1 MFSTVRLCLLAAA
14 GFAMTASGASIQVTI
29 TNLAPANGTF
39 LTPVWVGFHN
49 GTFDIYDSG
58 AAASAALERIAED
71 GDTSAISAAFT
82 GHGAGTVQAT
92 LGGAPI
98 APGATVSF
106 IFNLDP
112 LDPTQ
117 RYFSYASMVIPSNDA
132 FIGNGNPLFFQLFD
146 GSGNFMAVDRT
157 VTGAMVLDAGTEVN
171 DELPANTAFFGQAAP
186 NTGVAQGGVVG
197 AHPGFLAAA
206 PGNILGSAMFANAD
220 FLLAGYNVARIQV
233 SQVPEPG
240 TWGLMAMGAVGL
252 LMRLR
257 RRQ

>member
-1 MFSTVRLCLLAAA
+1 MFSTVRLCLLTACS
-14 GFAMTASGASIQVTI
+14 FAMTASAASIQVTI

-49 GTFDIYDSG
+49 GTFDVYDSG

-71 GDTSAISAAFT
+71 GDTSAITAAFT
-82 GHGAGTVQAT
+82 GSGAGTVQGT

-106 IFNLDP
+106 TFNLDP

-186 NTGVAQGGVVG
+186 DTGVAQNGAVG

-220 FLLAGYNVARIQV
+220 FLLPGYNVARIQI

-240 TWGLMAMGAVGL
+240 TWGMMAMGVVGL
-252 LMRLR
+252 LLRFR
-257 RRQ
+257 RR